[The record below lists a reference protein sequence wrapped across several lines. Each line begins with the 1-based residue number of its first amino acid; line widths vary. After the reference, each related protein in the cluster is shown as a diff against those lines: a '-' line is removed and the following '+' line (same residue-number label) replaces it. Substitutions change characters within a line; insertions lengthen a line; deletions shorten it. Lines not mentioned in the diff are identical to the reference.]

1 MPEASRIKERIGL
14 NMAIIATEEIFGGP
28 FSSTKV
34 TETVDGFPRGDKAV
48 DASFLA
54 SMMSCILTNGIV
66 KERGEEFK
74 VYPGGDLS
82 VTVTPGCA
90 WGNGYMAESEVDVY
104 FELEGGHTYK
114 VFIRF
119 DGAGGKAQLM
129 LSEDDHGMIPMRT
142 ASLCDLVLAE
152 IELDSDA
159 ADISE
164 SDIEDTRSDRSLC
177 GYVTSAVK

>member
-1 MPEASRIKERIGL
+1 
-14 NMAIIATEEIFGGP
+14 MAIIATEEILGGP

-34 TETVDGFPRGDKAV
+34 TETVNGFPRGDKAV

-66 KERGEEFK
+66 RGRGEEFK

-90 WGNGYMAESEVDVY
+90 WGNGYMAESDVDVY
-104 FELEGGHTYK
+104 FELENGHTYK

-119 DGAGGKAQLM
+119 DGAGGKAELM

-142 ASLCDLVLAE
+142 GSICDLVLAE
-152 IELDSDA
+152 IAVESGVT
-159 ADISE
+159 DISE
-164 SDIEDTRSDRSLC
+164 SDIEDTRNDRSVC
-177 GYVTSAVK
+177 GYVTSALK